1 MKAKAFLYNFT
12 SFLVIFLVV
21 RFLVLQITGT
31 YSLWAVFGAAIV
43 ASLLSPKF
51 AVTRENDKDVIKMK
65 WMFLKGFRTF
75 R

>member
-12 SFLVIFLVV
+12 SFLVIFLIV

-31 YSLWAVFGAAIV
+31 YSLLTVFGAAV
-43 ASLLSPKF
+43 LASLLSPKF
-51 AVTRENDKDVIKMK
+51 AVARENEQDVIKMK
-65 WMFLKGFRTF
+65 WVFLKGFRTF